1 MFDMC
6 EVIKTINFIKFD
18 LLDDASDKVALNCNL
33 QFSAQVP
40 REKTKLERAILIM
53 FKATTETD
61 VMHLE
66 IQARVVFQ
74 FQTSEC
80 IPKDEQFLDKYYK
93 EAYQFFKEKID
104 VVMTG
109 LGKENLRFPEISD

>member
-1 MFDMC
+1 MR

-40 REKTKLERAILIM
+40 KEKEKLERAILIA

-61 VMHLE
+61 AMHLE

-74 FQTSEC
+74 FQTSDC
-80 IPKDEQFLDKYYK
+80 MPKDEQFLDKYYK
-93 EAYQFFKEKID
+93 EAYQTFKEKID
-104 VVMTG
+104 VVMEK
-109 LGKENLRFPEISD
+109 LGKENLRFPEIPD